1 LVYGKAVSATVA
13 RRREVEVLLA
23 CARTPRRSDTADQ
36 IRALL
41 REETDWKYLLRVAR
55 EHRVVPLLFS
65 HLNATCPEAVPEAAL
80 NELRNHSHENTR
92 RNLLLTGE
100 LLKLLNLFEAN
111 GIHAIPYKGPTLA
124 AMAYGNLALREFD
137 DLDILVRKQDVPRA
151 EELLVSMEYRSQYR
165 LNGEQQAALLRTHY
179 EHAFSR
185 GDGEVTVDLHW
196 GIMEKHFSFSLDSE
210 CLWGRLERFSLG
222 GNTVLTLSPEDLLLI
237 LCMHGSKHF
246 WERLSWIRDVAELI
260 RVHKKMNWEQF
271 MEQASTLGSER
282 MLLLGLYL
290 ASELLGATL
299 PEEVW
304 RRVHTDPTVKALAGQ
319 VHERLFREANGSL
332 GAFEELPLYPFHLR
346 ARERLRDKLRYCIY
360 RATAITLEDLML
372 LPLPGYLYPLYY
384 IIRPIRLAGKYGK
397 RFSKRLFYD

>member
-1 LVYGKAVSATVA
+1 VA
-13 RRREVEVLLA
+13 DSKRVPIETKTGRPEDELLLR
-23 CARTPRRSDTADQ
+23 CARVSRTPEDNRR
-36 IRALL
+36 IGALL

-65 HLNATCPEAVPEAAL
+65 HLNATCPEAVPETVL
-80 NELRNHSHENTR
+80 NELRNYYHESTR
-92 RNLLLTGE
+92 RNLFLTGE

-165 LNGEQQAALLRTHY
+165 LNGEQQAAFLRNHY
-179 EHAFSR
+179 EHAFTR

-210 CLWGRLERFSLG
+210 CLWGRLERISLG

-260 RVHKKMNWEQF
+260 RVHKKINWEQF
-271 MEQASTLGSER
+271 MKQASTLGSER

-290 ASELLGATL
+290 ASDLLGAAL

-304 RRVHTDPTVKALAGQ
+304 RRVHTDPTVKALARQ

-332 GAFEELPLYPFHLR
+332 GAFEGLPLHPFHLR
-346 ARERLRDKLRYCIY
+346 ARERLQDKLRYCIY
-360 RATAITLEDLML
+360 RVTTITMKDSML

-384 IIRPIRLAGKYGK
+384 IIRPKRLAGKYGK
-397 RFSKRLFYD
+397 RVIETAFL